1 MQDMGSAGTLISMT
15 VSDLVRRG
23 VSIFDQLE
31 LLLPLVN
38 KPIQYVG
45 GELNATLKNW
55 DDVQVRW
62 VLMYPDAYEVGAP
75 NQGVQ
80 ILYEV
85 INERDDALAER
96 TYAIWPDLEALM
108 REANVPQFT
117 VDGHRPVGD
126 FDIFGLSFSTELGYT
141 NMLSALSLAN
151 IPLLAADRDD
161 SHPIVIAGGHAA
173 FNPEPIADFIDAAV
187 LGDGEEA
194 VLLITDITR
203 DWKQA
208 GCPGGRAGLLFELA
222 KTGVIYV
229 PALYEVEYLEDGR
242 IQRVTPAA
250 PEVPWRVRKHTLMDL
265 DSWPYPKQPL
275 VPLAETVH
283 ERMSVE
289 IFRGCTRGCRFCQA
303 GMITRPVRERSIT
316 GIAAMVEN
324 GLKKT
329 GYEEVGLLSLSSAD
343 HSEIGDIARNLA
355 DRYEGSQTSLS
366 LPSTRVDAFNVE
378 LANELSRNGR
388 RSGLTFAPEGGSERM
403 RKVINK
409 QVTEEDLI
417 RTVTTA
423 YSAGWRQVKLYFM
436 CGLPTETDEDVLQIA
451 QLARDVIKAGRE
463 ATGSRD
469 IKCTVSIGGFVPK
482 PHTPFQWAAQLDHE
496 TTDSRLAKLRDAIR
510 SDRNYGK
517 AIGIRYHDGKPGIVE
532 GLLSRGDRRVGA
544 VILAAWQD
552 GARFDGWS
560 EHFSYDRWMGAAE
573 RALAGQV
580 VDVNWYTT
588 RERMKT
594 EVLPWDHLD
603 SGLDSDWLWEDW
615 QAALDEVAIDDC
627 RWTPCFDCGVC
638 DQMDTEIQVGPT
650 GVTDLPMPK
659 VPDHA
664 PVAERNAQ
672 LPN

>member
-1 MQDMGSAGTLISMT
+1 MGSAGTLTPMT

-23 VSIFDQLE
+23 VSVFDQLE

-664 PVAERNAQ
+664 PVAEHYAH